1 MPTLKD
7 QLRTD
12 LTAAMKARDETR
24 TRTLRM
30 TLTAIT
36 NQEVSGDF
44 AHDLTDEEITKIL
57 TREAKRRREAAT
69 AFADAGR
76 DDQAKAE
83 RAEEKVL
90 AGYLP
95 AQLSDDELTALV
107 AAAIAETGASGPAGI
122 GQVMKVVTPQV
133 AGRADGSRVAA
144 MVRSRLAG

>member
-30 TLTAIT
+30 ALTAIT
-36 NQEVSGDF
+36 NQEVSGV

-57 TREAKRRREAAT
+57 TREAKRRREAAA
-69 AFADAGR
+69 AFAGAGR

-83 RAEEKVL
+83 RAEEEIL
-90 AGYLP
+90 GSYLP
-95 AQLSDDELTALV
+95 AQLSDDELATLV
-107 AAAIAETGASGPAGI
+107 AAAIAETGASGPAGM

-133 AGRADGSRVAA
+133 AGRAEGSRVAA